1 MNVLVWFK
9 RDLRVHDHPA
19 LVKAAG
25 IGAVLPVF
33 VVEPELWGQAEASAR
48 QWEFVA
54 ESLVGLREDLAGIGA
69 PLVVRVGD
77 AVQVLERL
85 CRRHGIGH
93 IVSHAEVGTAWTEAR
108 NRRVADWARGAGIAW
123 IELPPTDGPKLSTGG
138 PLPAPALREVAGV
151 EPGLIPS
158 SRALKLATDP
168 CPHRQLGGRDRG
180 LDLLESFLTRR
191 GEAYRAAVSCPLAA
205 ERASSRLSPHLA
217 WGVLSAREVA
227 LATAARQAERSGG
240 RWSGALTAFQSQ
252 LARREACASG
262 LANLSMLRP
271 ALPKEDATTLA
282 AWVAGETGLPFLDA
296 CLRYLRA
303 TGWLNARMRDMVAS
317 VACHQLGLDWQA
329 VGQQLGHL
337 TTDYDPGIHWPQM
350 QALVRAGSATPRLYD
365 LVKSGVK
372 LDPAGIFTR
381 RWLPELATAPD
392 AFLHAPWRWPEARR
406 LLGHRYPEPIIDL
419 ASATRA
425 AQERLD
431 RNRRLAG
438 FAEDGTAFAS
448 QRASRTGQRN
458 GPSRTSPAKPPKAQL
473 CLPF

>member
-19 LVKAAG
+19 LVMAAEV
-25 IGAVLPVF
+25 GAVLPVF
-33 VVEPELWGQAEASAR
+33 VVEPDLWAQPETSAR

-54 ESLVGLREDLAGIGA
+54 ESLAGLREDLAGIGA

-77 AVQVLERL
+77 AVHVLERL

-108 NRRVADWARGAGIAW
+108 NRRVADWARGAGIIW
-123 IELPPTDGPKLSTGG
+123 TELPPTNTRDQGASV

-158 SRALKLATDP
+158 SRALKLAADP

-180 LDLLESFLTRR
+180 VDLLESFLTRR
-191 GEAYRAAVSCPLAA
+191 GEAYRTAQSCPLAA

-217 WGVLSAREVA
+217 WGVLSAHEVA
-227 LATAARQAERSGG
+227 AATAARQADRPGG

-252 LARREACASG
+252 LAGREACVSG
-262 LANLSMLRP
+262 LTNLPVLRP
-271 ALPKEDATTLA
+271 ALSKEDATTLA

-317 VACHQLGLDWQA
+317 VACHQLGLDAQA
-329 VGQQLGHL
+329 VGQQLGRL

-350 QALVRAGSATPRLYD
+350 QALVRAGSPTPRLYD
-365 LVKSGVK
+365 PVKSGGK

-381 RWLPELATAPD
+381 RWLPELAAVPD
-392 AFLHAPWRWPEARR
+392 AFLHAPWRLPEARR
-406 LLGHRYPEPIIDL
+406 LLGLRYPEPIIDL
-419 ASATRA
+419 ASSTRA
-425 AQERLD
+425 AQERLS

-438 FAEDGTAFAS
+438 LAEDGTAFAS
-448 QRASRTGQRN
+448 QRNSRTGQHN
-458 GPSRTSPAKPPKAQL
+458 GPSRTSPAKPLKAQL